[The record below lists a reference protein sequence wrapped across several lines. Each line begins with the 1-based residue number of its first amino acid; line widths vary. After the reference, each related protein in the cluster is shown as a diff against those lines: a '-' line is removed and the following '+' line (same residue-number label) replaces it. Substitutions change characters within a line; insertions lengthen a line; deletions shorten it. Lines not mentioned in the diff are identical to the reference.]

1 MSITPGTAVTALRA
15 VQLPLRRFGPA
26 LRQTG
31 GLGLASVAGAGLLYG
46 ELALARRAIPSR
58 TQAPLADGD
67 FGRAECTRLLRLTV
81 LGDSSAAGVG
91 CDTVDETPGALLAQA
106 LVDRG
111 YRVHL
116 EVLAV
121 SGSLSA
127 DLAAQVSRA
136 LLSPPDLAVICIGA
150 NDVTHFIAPDV
161 AAPLLGHAVRAL
173 REAGVAVLVAT
184 CPDLGSVR
192 SVPQPLRRVGHHL
205 CRRMTRAQT
214 RAVSSAGGLPVDV
227 GRALGRAFAREGRE
241 LFSQDRFHPSPLGYR
256 ALVDTLLE
264 PMDTLLRAE
273 A

>member
-1 MSITPGTAVTALRA
+1 MSITPGTAVTALKAAR
-15 VQLPLRRFGPA
+15 VPLRRLGPA
-26 LRQTG
+26 LRHTG
-31 GLGLASVAGAGLLYG
+31 SLGLASVAGAGLLYG

-58 TQAPLADGD
+58 TEAPLADGD
-67 FGRAECTRLLRLTV
+67 YGRPDGTRPLRLAV
-81 LGDSSAAGVG
+81 IGDSSAAGVG
-91 CDTVDETPGALLAQA
+91 CDTVDQTPGALLAHA

-111 YRVHL
+111 YQVHL
-116 EVLAV
+116 DVLAV

-150 NDVTHFIAPDV
+150 NDVTHFIPPDV
-161 AAPLLGHAVRAL
+161 AAPQLGEAVRRL
-173 REAGVAVLVAT
+173 RTAGVAVLVAT

-214 RAVSSAGGLPVDV
+214 RAVSRAGGLPVDV
-227 GRALGRAFAREGRE
+227 GRALGRAFARQDQE
-241 LFSQDRFHPSPLGYR
+241 LFSPDRFHPSPQGYR

-264 PMDTLLRAE
+264 PMDTLLLR
-273 A
+273 